1 MPKGMRVDFAITHD
15 GEARTVTA
23 GPVSIVA
30 FERKWA
36 VGFIAMISQPHVEHL
51 AWLAHDAL
59 HKQALAG
66 NGPAIKPFDEWLAG
80 LDDIRVVNEGDEPV
94 PLGGTP

>member
-1 MPKGMRVDFAITHD
+1 MRVDFAIVHD

-30 FERKWA
+30 FERKWGI
-36 VGFIAMISQPHVEHL
+36 GFITMISQPHVEHL

-59 HKQALAG
+59 HKQAVAG
-66 NGPAIKPFDEWLAG
+66 NAPAVKPFDDWLGA
-80 LDDIRVVNEGDEPV
+80 LDDIRVVNEGDDTG

>member
-1 MPKGMRVDFAITHD
+1 MPRGMRVDFAIVHD

-30 FERKWA
+30 FERKWG
-36 VGFIAMISQPHVEHL
+36 VGFISMINQPHVEHL

-59 HKQALAG
+59 HKQAVAG
-66 NGPAIKPFDEWLAG
+66 NGPSVKPFDVWLAG
-80 LDDIRVVNEGDEPV
+80 LTDLRVVNEGEESV
-94 PLGGTP
+94 PLVGTP